1 MNIQNRREYHVHRPQ
16 YKVKRVPKI
25 KQVKELDNESKEGK
39 LLTRKINDGINLY
52 IQENTGANNEY
63 YWKLDTFL
71 GVIPPGNYNFELF
84 LKCYKDNSV
93 LYDGLRMFLIET
105 I

>member
-1 MNIQNRREYHVHRPQ
+1 MNNIINNLKKYISNQN
-16 YKVKRVPKI
+16 I
-25 KQVKELDNESKEGK
+25 NNDSKEGK

-52 IQENTGANNEY
+52 IQENTGAKNEY